1 MMTYTERLRNDL
13 VLELIEMK
21 KIGMRVSDQTIEK
34 SKTVDLSEYDGISIA
49 DLASLFCELYNH

>member
-1 MMTYTERLRNDL
+1 MTYTERLRNDL